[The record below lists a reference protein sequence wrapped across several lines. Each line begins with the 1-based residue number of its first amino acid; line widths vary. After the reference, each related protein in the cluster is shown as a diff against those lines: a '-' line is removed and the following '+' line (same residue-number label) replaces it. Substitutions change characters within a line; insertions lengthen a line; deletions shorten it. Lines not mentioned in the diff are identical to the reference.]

1 MRRERQSVFLP
12 DLFGV
17 LRRRWYLLVAGA
29 LLTAAVGL
37 LAIHPPA
44 RYQASEVLLIKPP
57 VSQTAPNA
65 VTGLHPSEAIT
76 AAALADRLET
86 PDEQARFQALGVTGT
101 YTFAPRNT
109 GTNQQP
115 RYVIG
120 SMAIT
125 YVTDDEAESL
135 RSLRILADAF
145 VSDLR
150 DLQDKYNV
158 RKDLRI
164 TASILVPPTT
174 SRLTHSAIRS
184 LAGVGLL
191 GVLLTVAVMLW
202 ADEVARRRDRSPRR
216 EPRRFEQM
224 DGELVRSGRKL

>member
-1 MRRERQSVFLP
+1 MFMS

-29 LLTAAVGL
+29 LLTAVVGQL
-37 LAIHPPA
+37 SIHPPT
-44 RYQASEVLLIKPP
+44 RYQANEVLLIKPP
-57 VSQTAPNA
+57 ISQTAPNA

-86 PDEQARFQALGVTGT
+86 PDEEAKFKALGVTGT

-109 GTNQQP
+109 GTTQEP

-125 YVTDDEAESL
+125 YVTGDEAESL
-135 RSLRILADAF
+135 RSLQILADAF
-145 VSDLR
+145 LSDLR
-150 DLQDKYNV
+150 ELQDNYNV

-164 TASILVPPTT
+164 TASVLVPPTT
-174 SRLTHSAIRS
+174 ALLPHSAIRS
-184 LAGVGLL
+184 LAGVALL
-191 GVLLTVAVMLW
+191 GVVLTISLMLW
-202 ADEVARRRDRSPRR
+202 ADEILRRRKRASRS

>member
-1 MRRERQSVFLP
+1 MFMP
-12 DLFGV
+12 DLAGV
-17 LRRRWYLLVAGA
+17 FWRRWYLLVIGG
-29 LLTAAVGL
+29 LLTAAVGYL
-37 LAIHPPA
+37 VIHPPN
-44 RYQASEVLLIKPP
+44 RYQAVEVLLIKPP
-57 VSQTAPNA
+57 ISQSSPNA

-76 AAALADRLET
+76 AAAMADRLET
-86 PDEQARFQALGVTGT
+86 PDERDKFRTLGVTGT

-125 YVTDDEAESL
+125 YVTGDEAESL
-135 RSLRILADAF
+135 SSLAILVDTF
-145 VSDLR
+145 ENDMK
-150 DLQDKYNV
+150 DLQDQYNV

-164 TASILVPPTT
+164 TVSILVPPTT
-174 SRLTHSAIRS
+174 ALLSHSAVRS

-191 GVLLTVAVMLW
+191 GVMLTIATMLW
-202 ADEVARRRDRSPRR
+202 VDEFRRRRNRPAGR

-224 DGELVRSGRKL
+224 EAELVRSGQKL

>member
-1 MRRERQSVFLP
+1 MP

-17 LRRRWYLLVAGA
+17 LRRRWYVLLAGI
-29 LLTAAVGL
+29 LLTAAVGQ
-37 LAIHPPA
+37 LAIHPPD

-57 VSQTAPNA
+57 ISQTAPNA

-86 PDEQARFQALGVTGT
+86 PDERAQFAALGVTGA

-109 GTNQQP
+109 GTNQEP

-125 YVTDDEAESL
+125 YVTGDEAESL
-135 RSLRILADAF
+135 HSLQILSDAF
-145 VSDLR
+145 LN
-150 DLQDKYNV
+150 DLQDLQDQYNV

-164 TASILVPPTT
+164 TASMLVPPTT
-174 SRLTHSAIRS
+174 ALLPHSAIRS
-184 LAGVGLL
+184 LAGVGLV
-191 GVLLTVAVMLW
+191 GALLTAALMLW
-202 ADEVARRRDRSPRR
+202 IDEAVRRRKRATHP

-224 DGELVRSGRKL
+224 DGELVRSGQKL

>member
-1 MRRERQSVFLP
+1 MYLP
-12 DLFGV
+12 DLVGV
-17 LRRRWYLLVAGA
+17 LWRRWYAVVIGA
-29 LLTAAVGL
+29 LLTAAVGNF
-37 LAIHPPA
+37 AIHPPA

-57 VSQTAPNA
+57 ISQTAPNA
-65 VTGLHPSEAIT
+65 VTGLHPSEAVT

-86 PDEQARFQALGVTGT
+86 ADEKAQFRALGVTGT

-125 YVTDDEAESL
+125 YVTGDATESL
-135 RSLRILADAF
+135 RSLQILSNTFLD
-145 VSDLR
+145 DLKA
-150 DLQDKYNV
+150 LQDGYNV

-164 TASILVPPTT
+164 TASMLVPPTT
-174 SRLTHSAIRS
+174 TLLPHSAIRS

-191 GVLLTVAVMLW
+191 GVLLTFALTLW
-202 ADEVARRRDRSPRR
+202 ADEILRRRRAAPRP